1 MSKKRKKTL
10 INQFLIWRIKHIP
23 NDKFIYFIS
32 IFVGFLAGIL
42 AILLK
47 NLTSFF
53 RYITEIIFIKGDSI
67 KILYLILPLVGIFL
81 TYCIVHFLIKKNVG
95 HGIPETLF
103 AISKRKGIIPFY
115 RIFSSLITAP
125 VTVGFGGSVG
135 LEGPSVS
142 TGTAMASSVSKFFH
156 LNQANRT
163 LLLGCAAAG
172 AMSAMFKAPIAAIV
186 FAIEVFSLDLTLISL
201 LPLLFASISA
211 ILTSYLFLGS
221 DILLPFTLKEKFEL
235 NTLSF
240 YFLFAIFCGLGSLY
254 FTKIYL
260 SFEKYFNSIK
270 KKWKKILGGGL
281 ALGIL
286 IYLIPPLYGEGF
298 DTINYLLEGNYEKAL
313 GNNLFSKELNNAWF
327 VILLLLGMAFFKI
340 IASALTFGSGGKGGV
355 FAPALFMGSALGHC
369 FAKLVNQLQI
379 TNKTLD
385 PSHFTLVGMAGI
397 IAGVLHAPLTAI
409 FLIAELTGGY
419 SLFLPLMIT
428 SAISFTITKSFIPY
442 TVYTYKLLQKNQ
454 LITHDKDETVLTLM
468 QLNKLIEKNFF
479 RLKPEMPLGEMLKKG
494 VAKSQ
499 RNLFPVVNQ
508 EKELVG
514 ILLLDDVREF
524 MFDVSL
530 YDTVKIES
538 LMRNPPATILFE
550 TDNMKDVMKK
560 FQQSGAWNLPVI
572 KEGKYFGFISKSKL
586 LTEYRK
592 QLIDFTEMIS

>member
-1 MSKKRKKTL
+1 MPKKRKKTL

-23 NDKFIYFIS
+23 NDKFIYFVS

-42 AILLK
+42 AIILK

-53 RYITEIIFIKGDSI
+53 SYITEIIFIKGGSI
-67 KILYLILPLVGIFL
+67 KILYLILPLLGIFL
-81 TYCIVHFLIKKNVG
+81 TYCIVRFLIKKPVG

-115 RIFSSLITAP
+115 KIFSSLVTAP
-125 VTVGFGGSVG
+125 ITVGFGGSVG

-142 TGTAMASSVSKFFH
+142 TGTAMASGVSKFFH

-211 ILTSYLFLGS
+211 ILTSYLFMGS

-235 NTLSF
+235 NTLGF
-240 YFLFAIFCGLGSLY
+240 YFLFAVFCGLGSLY

-260 SFEKYFNSIK
+260 SFEKYFNSIQQS
-270 KKWKKILGGGL
+270 WKKILGGGL
-281 ALGIL
+281 ALGL
-286 IYLIPPLYGEGF
+286 FIYLIPPLYGEGF
-298 DTINYLLEGNYEKAL
+298 DTINYLLEENYDKAL
-313 GNNLFSKELNNAWF
+313 GNNLFSKEVDTTWF
-327 VILLLLGMAFFKI
+327 IILLLLGMVFFKI
-340 IASALTFGSGGKGGV
+340 IAAALTFGSGGKGGV

-369 FAKLVNQLQI
+369 FAKIVNQLQI
-379 TNKTLD
+379 TNKPLD

-428 SAISFTITKSFIPY
+428 AAISFTITKNFMPY

-468 QLNKLIEKNFF
+468 QLSKLVEKKFF
-479 RLKPEMPLGEMLKKG
+479 RLTPEMTLGNMLKKG

-514 ILLLDDVREF
+514 IILLDDVREF

-538 LMRNPPATILFE
+538 LMRTPPATIHLE
-550 TDNMKDVMKK
+550 TDGMKKVMKK

-572 KEGKYFGFISKSKL
+572 KNGKYFGFISKSKL

-592 QLIDFTEMIS
+592 QLIEFTDAIS